1 MAWFSPEI
9 EAEMLADNA
18 AAAVSKAANRAEGE
32 YWASPQGTAVQAFER
47 GDEFLQMEIP
57 HSSVT
62 GFANAAFNSTTKG
75 KIRRQLTRTDLLGQI
90 EETGWRLEHADWV
103 YVQTGQNSRD
113 KFLASGQHV
122 VVTGEVIGI
131 YLFRRDDTR
140 ADRTTGRRR
149 VKCFKCQHSQEVLV
163 AQQSFVCEQC
173 GEKLSDLS
181 TGPFC
186 ER

>member
-1 MAWFSPEI
+1 MWEMAWFNAEN
-9 EAEMLADNA
+9 EAEMAADKAGA
-18 AAAVSKAANRAEGE
+18 AARMAADRAIAE
-32 YWASPQGTAVQAFER
+32 YWESPQGKAIQAFER

-62 GFANAAFNSTTKG
+62 GFANAAFNTTTKG
-75 KIRRQLTRTDLLGQI
+75 TIHRRLTRTDLLGQI
-90 EETGWRLEHADWV
+90 EEAGWRLEHADWV

-140 ADRTTGRRR
+140 TDRTTG
-149 VKCFKCQHSQEVLV
+149 
-163 AQQSFVCEQC
+163 
-173 GEKLSDLS
+173 
-181 TGPFC
+181 
-186 ER
+186 